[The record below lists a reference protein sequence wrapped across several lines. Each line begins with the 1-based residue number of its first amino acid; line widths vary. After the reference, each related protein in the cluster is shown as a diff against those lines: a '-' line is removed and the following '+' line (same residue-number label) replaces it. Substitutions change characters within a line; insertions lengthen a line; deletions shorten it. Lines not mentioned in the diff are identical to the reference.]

1 MQNNGS
7 EDTASVR
14 DTLVMETSRVWEKI
28 SDEEQ
33 RAVFNYADGFRA
45 FLNQARTERAAVKL
59 LVDKAKSQGFQDIE
73 QADENAR
80 GYFQVMRGKLLAMA
94 IPGSL
99 PMTEGI
105 RLIASHTDCP
115 RLDLKQNPLYED
127 TDLALL
133 KTHYYGGIKKF
144 HWVARSLAL
153 VGTVILSDGTAVDI
167 QIGLD
172 AEDPIFTI
180 PDLLPH
186 LGRNQMEKKANEFIP
201 AENLNVIVGGLPY
214 RDKDEEQRVKL
225 AVLELL
231 NQKYGLKEEDFTT
244 AELQIVPAEPARD
257 AGFDRSFIAGYGQ
270 DDRVCAYTSYTAF
283 MDTDNPQHTVIA
295 VFFDKEEIGSEGNTG
310 AQSRFLELFLLNL
323 MEKTGVEPTS
333 HNLHKVCHQAKA
345 LSADVNAALDPTYPD
360 VFEKR
365 NACKLGAGVVVEK
378 YTGHGG
384 KYGASDAGA
393 EYASWLRRIF
403 NDNKIVWQIGGH
415 GKVDEGG
422 GGTVAKF
429 LAKMGMDIID
439 VGPPLLGMHSPLEVS
454 AKEDV
459 WMCHQAYKVF
469 FQS

>member
-1 MQNNGS
+1 MQNQGS
-7 EDTASVR
+7 EHVTSLK
-14 DTLVMETSRVWEKI
+14 DTLVMETPRVWDKI
-28 SDEEQ
+28 AEED
-33 RAVFNYADGFRA
+33 RTAVFEYAKGFRT
-45 FLNQARTERAAVKL
+45 FLNQARTERTAVKL
-59 LVDKAKSQGFQDIE
+59 LVDGAKSKGFLDIE
-73 QADENAR
+73 EADDQAR
-80 GYFQVMRGKLLAMA
+80 GFYQVMRGKLLAMA
-94 IPGSL
+94 VPGSL

-144 HWVARSLAL
+144 HWVARSLAI
-153 VGTVILSDGTAVDI
+153 VGTVILGDGTIIDV

-186 LGRNQMEKKANEFIP
+186 LGKNQMEKKANEFIP
-201 AENLNVIVGGLPY
+201 AENLNVVVGGLPY
-214 RDKDEEQRVKL
+214 IDEGEEQRVKL
-225 AVLELL
+225 AILELL
-231 NQKYGLKEEDFTT
+231 HNKYGIKEEDFTT

-257 AGFDRSFIAGYGQ
+257 SGFDRSFVAGYGQ

-283 MDTDNPQHTVIA
+283 MDITNPSHTAVT

-310 AQSRFLELFLLNL
+310 AQSQFLELFLFNL
-323 MEKTGVEPTS
+323 MERTGIEPTS
-333 HNLHKVCHQAKA
+333 HNLHKVCHNAKA

-365 NACKLGAGVVVEK
+365 NACKLGSGIVVEK
-378 YTGHGG
+378 YTGYGG
-384 KYGASDAGA
+384 KYGASDASA
-393 EYASWLRRIF
+393 EYASWIRRLF
-403 NDNKIVWQIGGH
+403 NDNNIVWQIGGH

-429 LAKMGMDIID
+429 LAKTGMDIID
-439 VGPPLLGMHSPLEVS
+439 VGPPLLGMHSPLEIT
-454 AKEDV
+454 AKSDV
-459 WMCHQAYKVF
+459 WTCHNAYKVF
-469 FQS
+469 LES